1 MKLIEARLRSR
12 MTNEMLGSL
21 LNISINGPD
30 TNSQE
35 CDKLVKKN
43 TEKWLSGK
51 RYKLA
56 KRKSAT
62 KEPLK
67 TVEPTLECTNVSTQ
81 TDNQAVD
88 QESHKEV
95 EQEEEQALIKL
106 GLAQYAAD
114 DSDPDDSDRDSAMGE
129 SDFSDSDF

>member
-1 MKLIEARLRSR
+1 

-35 CDKLVKKN
+35 CDKLVKKT

-81 TDNQAVD
+81 TDIQAVD
-88 QESHKEV
+88 QESHEEV

-106 GLAQYAAD
+106 LHQYAAD
-114 DSDPDDSDRDSAMGE
+114 NSDPDDSDRDSAMGE